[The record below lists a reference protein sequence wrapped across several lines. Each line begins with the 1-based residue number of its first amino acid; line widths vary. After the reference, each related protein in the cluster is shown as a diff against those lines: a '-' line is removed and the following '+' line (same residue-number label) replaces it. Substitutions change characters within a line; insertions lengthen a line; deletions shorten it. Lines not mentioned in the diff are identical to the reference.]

1 MKRKI
6 IFVVTLVFALALGLC
21 IMTLNPIILYNNN
34 TNIPDNYTEAID
46 DQSKGVY
53 SWNLPLIPI
62 YVTVDSYSFKT
73 VYYAIHYFPFG
84 TVDMSYMGNGN
95 YNIENSLH

>member
-21 IMTLNPIILYNNN
+21 IMTLNPIILYN
-34 TNIPDNYTEAID
+34 TNIPDNYTETID

-62 YVTVDSYSFKT
+62 YVTVDSYSFNT

>member
-21 IMTLNPIILYNNN
+21 IMTLNPIILYN

-62 YVTVDSYSFKT
+62 YVTVDSYSCNT

>member
-21 IMTLNPIILYNNN
+21 IMTLNPIILYN

-62 YVTVDSYSFKT
+62 YVTVDKSEFNSTIISFFLIVPFVFHPT
-73 VYYAIHYFPFG
+73 VCQIGRAH
-84 TVDMSYMGNGN
+84 V
-95 YNIENSLH
+95 